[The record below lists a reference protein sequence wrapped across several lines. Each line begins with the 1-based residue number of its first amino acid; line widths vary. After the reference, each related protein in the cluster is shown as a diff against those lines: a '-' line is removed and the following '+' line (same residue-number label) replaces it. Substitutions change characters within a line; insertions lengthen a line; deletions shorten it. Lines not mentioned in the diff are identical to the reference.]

1 VRSRALLSAPLTLL
15 WLGAASA
22 GAATVVSGSLAPPP
36 NGGLRCT
43 VVNTSAVE
51 RVVTIELLDELGAV
65 AASNVDVALPPGVLG
80 QVVSIAARR
89 CRFSFKGSK
98 QPLRFTVETFDSA
111 GTPLSAIEA
120 R

>member
-1 VRSRALLSAPLTLL
+1 
-15 WLGAASA
+15 
-22 GAATVVSGSLAPPP
+22 VVSGSLAPPP
-36 NGGLRCT
+36 NGALRCT

-51 RVVTIELLDELGAV
+51 RVVTIEMLDEFGTV
-65 AASNVDVALPPGVLG
+65 VASNADIALPAGVLG
-80 QVVSIAARR
+80 QLVNITGRR
-89 CRFSFKGSK
+89 CRFTFKGSK